1 MAQPV
6 TIAAESIAVI
16 LPAAG
21 KSRRF
26 GGDRKKIFSLLGDRM
41 VWEHAVE
48 RLRRRPEV
56 GRIVIAI
63 DPDDAELWRGPSAE
77 AVSRHR
83 VELVHGGAE
92 RVESVRMALAMLADS
107 EWIAVHDAARPLVR
121 DEDLASLFAAAE
133 TAEAAILATPLRGTL
148 KREGD
153 AGWIRETVDRRQ
165 LWEALTPQLFRGSLL
180 REAYDRWSGFPVTD
194 DAQIVERAGGQ
205 VRLVVGS
212 PTNLKITVADDLAV
226 AAALL
231 AAEWRGDR

>member
-1 MAQPV
+1 MAQLV
-6 TIAAESIAVI
+6 TLAAESIAVI

-26 GGDRKKIFSLLGDRM
+26 GGDRKKIFSRLDDRM
-41 VWEHAVE
+41 VWEHAVG

-63 DPDDAELWRGPSAE
+63 DADDADLWNGECAE
-77 AVSRHR
+77 AVARHR
-83 VELVHGGAE
+83 IELVHGGGE
-92 RVESVRMALAMLADS
+92 RVESVRLALATLEDA

-133 TAEAAILATPLRGTL
+133 SSAAAILATPLRGTL

-153 AGWIRETVDRRQ
+153 DGWIRETVDRRQ

-180 REAYDRWSGFPVTD
+180 REAYARWNGFPVTD
-194 DAQIVERAGGQ
+194 DAQLVERAGEK

-231 AAEWRGDR
+231 AAERRGER